1 VKASTPAAVAAA
13 VSLVAVAVTTRAVSH
28 YASALNGIVI
38 IPGFADIRF
47 ALNRGVS
54 FSLLAQD
61 SYLGTTL
68 LTIGTAAVI
77 VVLCLWAYRTTN
89 PRLGMA
95 LGMIIGG
102 ALYNTVDR
110 ALHGGVFDF
119 LYLHLGAMP
128 LFVCNTADIAITIG
142 VMLLLLDSVLRSR
155 ATAR

>member
-1 VKASTPAAVAAA
+1 MKASTLAAISAAI
-13 VSLVAVAVTTRAVSH
+13 SLVAVAATTSVVLHFAPV
-28 YASALNGIVI
+28 LNGIAI

-61 SYLGTTL
+61 SPVGATV
-68 LTIGTAAVI
+68 LTVGTAAVI

-95 LGMIIGG
+95 LGTIIGG

-142 VMLLLLDSVLRSR
+142 IIVMLLDSIWDART
-155 ATAR
+155 TAP

>member
-1 VKASTPAAVAAA
+1 MT
-13 VSLVAVAVTTRAVSH
+13 
-28 YASALNGIVI
+28 I

-61 SYLGTTL
+61 SIVGTNL
-68 LTIGTAAVI
+68 LTIATVALILA
-77 VVLCLWAYRTTN
+77 LCLWAWRTTN
-89 PRLGMA
+89 LRLAMA
-95 LGMIIGG
+95 QGTIIGG
-102 ALYNTVDR
+102 ALFNTVDR

-142 VMLLLLDSVLRSR
+142 VVLLLLDGVWDGRKAAL
-155 ATAR
+155 